1 MADETKKAPVMGA
14 PTGGPAGTGTQGPTE
29 EEKLQQL
36 LKTPITKEE
45 AEEAYADIEVRRCQL
60 TVIRQK
66 WMAQLQQLQLRLN
79 GIDSALVA
87 LDLERAVVFRRSLI
101 PADGNAGAA
110 AERPDGDPS

>member
-1 MADETKKAPVMGA
+1 MADETKKAPVMDA
-14 PTGGPAGTGTQGPTE
+14 PTGGPAGTSTQGPTE

-45 AEEAYADIEVRRCQL
+45 AEEAYADIEVRRCEL

-101 PADGNAGAA
+101 PADGNAGTA
-110 AERPDGDPS
+110 AEGPDGDPS